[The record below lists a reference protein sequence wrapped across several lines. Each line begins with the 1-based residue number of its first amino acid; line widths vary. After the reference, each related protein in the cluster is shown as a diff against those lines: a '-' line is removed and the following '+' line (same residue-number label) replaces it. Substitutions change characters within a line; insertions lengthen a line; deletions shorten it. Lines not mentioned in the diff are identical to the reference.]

1 MKQFESQIAD
11 LNAELEKSQRNL
23 SDMVNNKTKFEREAA
38 ELSQQLEEAEHNVG
52 SFSKEKSRLAQQL
65 EEARSAL
72 EDETRVRFSSFNRIF
87 KKNGFKGMSCTHQIY
102 ICIDCNLSSCQVKLQ
117 LFYKHKLLLIPL
129 IL

>member
-87 KKNGFKGMSCTHQIY
+87 KKWF
-102 ICIDCNLSSCQVKLQ
+102 
-117 LFYKHKLLLIPL
+117 
-129 IL
+129 